1 MKNNGFIAT
10 SLLYSFFLVFVT
22 LFIGMVS
29 MYIQN
34 KIYLTKFED
43 SSKNDIYI
51 REMKEEIGPED
62 APTSYIRVYVNYE
75 NENTSSLIVFNRY
88 SGNTFQVRYSTS
100 TLNMAKCSEIWPS
113 GTAYYAVGCQR

>member
-51 REMKEEIGPED
+51 REMKEKIGPEKT
-62 APTSYIRVYVNYE
+62 PGTSITVKITYEDNSSKPINFNKYI
-75 NENTSSLIVFNRY
+75 
-88 SGNTFQVRYSTS
+88 GNTFYQGSSYEH
-100 TLNMAKCSEIWPS
+100 NMAKCSEIWS
-113 GTAYYAVGCQR
+113 KGSDYYATGCPK